1 MSVIP
6 RDVYS
11 AVEARLYE
19 RSTIVTKAARRLSFA
34 RAKAQSVGVKI
45 PEALPPK
52 IQKRRGVNPAAIHGK
67 GATSDPTENAAFAI
81 IQAEAA
87 LCTALKWA
95 EVFSRLDE
103 IFAGKPEAEIA
114 EAIYQQRKQQK
125 DVAALMHYDRQSIRR
140 YRDTYVCHCALLA
153 AEKGLIKIQ
162 EGNEDNEQ

>member
-1 MSVIP
+1 MIP
-6 RDVYS
+6 RRVYD
-11 AVEARLYE
+11 AVEARLYQ
-19 RSTIVTKAARRLSFA
+19 RRTLVA
-34 RAKAQSVGVKI
+34 RAAEKLLQVRQKASSVGVKI

-52 IQKRRGVNPAAIHGK
+52 IQKRRGANPAAIHGK
-67 GATSDPTENAAFAI
+67 GATSDPTESAAFAI

-87 LCTALKWA
+87 LCTALKWE

-114 EAIYQQRKQQK
+114 EAIYQQRRQQK
-125 DVAALMHYDRQSIRR
+125 DVAVLMHYDRQSIRR

-162 EGNEDNEQ
+162 EGDEDNER